1 MKNDLDNREDL
12 GHFYKAGFHTD
23 KQCVCV
29 YRATVW
35 VCSAEETWGQP
46 LFVDFHLLLRP

>member
-1 MKNDLDNREDL
+1 MKNNLDDREDL

-23 KQCVCV
+23 KQCV
-29 YRATVW
+29 YRDTVW
-35 VCSAEETWGQP
+35 VHSAEKTRGQP

>member
-29 YRATVW
+29 PRH
-35 VCSAEETWGQP
+35 SAEETWGQP